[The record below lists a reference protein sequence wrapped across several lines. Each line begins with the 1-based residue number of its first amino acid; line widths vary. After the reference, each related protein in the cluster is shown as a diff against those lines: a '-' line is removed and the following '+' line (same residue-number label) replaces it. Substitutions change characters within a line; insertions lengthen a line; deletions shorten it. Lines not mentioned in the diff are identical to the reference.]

1 MPDLTL
7 TLVQSELVWEHRKAN
22 LERFEERLQ
31 PLAGATDLVILPEMF
46 STGFTMNAAPLAETM
61 QGRTLNWMQNLA
73 RQLAADIVGS
83 AIIRENGQ
91 LYNRLLWVR
100 PDGAHF
106 TYDKK
111 HLFRMSGEHKVYS
124 AGRELLT
131 VAINGWQVRP
141 FICYDLRFPVWCR
154 NRNLE
159 YDLAIYVANWPA
171 ARADHWRSLLQA
183 RAIENQCYVVGVNRV
198 GTDGNGLV
206 YRGDSSVIDPRGE
219 VRYHCEE
226 REDVFN
232 TTLAREALDAY
243 REAFPAWKDADA
255 R

>member
-7 TLVQSELVWEHRKAN
+7 ALVQSELVWEHRKAN

-61 QGRTLNWMQNLA
+61 QGPTLNWMQNLA
-73 RQLAADIVGS
+73 RQLAADIAGS

-111 HLFRMSGEHKVYS
+111 HLFRMSGEH
-124 AGRELLT
+124 
-131 VAINGWQVRP
+131 
-141 FICYDLRFPVWCR
+141 
-154 NRNLE
+154 
-159 YDLAIYVANWPA
+159 
-171 ARADHWRSLLQA
+171 
-183 RAIENQCYVVGVNRV
+183 
-198 GTDGNGLV
+198 
-206 YRGDSSVIDPRGE
+206 
-219 VRYHCEE
+219 
-226 REDVFN
+226 
-232 TTLAREALDAY
+232 
-243 REAFPAWKDADA
+243 
-255 R
+255 